1 MTILTNSADLGRTI
15 RDRRLELGYTQ
26 QQLAE
31 RVGVARQWIV
41 KVEKGKAR
49 AEIEPLLHTLF
60 QLDLELRVDQAAP
73 ADGLE
78 DYVQSFVGDNGAS
91 STQDVG

>member
-1 MTILTNSADLGRTI
+1 MTILTTSADLGRMI

-41 KVEKGKAR
+41 KVEKGKSR

-60 QLDLELRVDQAAP
+60 QLDLELRVDHAAP
-73 ADGLE
+73 TDGLE
-78 DYVQSFVGDNGAS
+78 DYVQSFAGDNGAS
-91 STQDVG
+91 NTKDVG